1 MIRRPPR
8 ATRTDTLVPYTTL
21 FRSPFI
27 RQELQDTIHE
37 EQVKLNEHVLSVID
51 QAGGPGAEIIRESR
65 DRYFSSVKVP
75 TSRKEQLVRMRE
87 YVELHLANG
96 SEIKMIQP
104 GVVCIKPIVAQGR
117 CAEAGKRSEAHT
129 SELQSLMRI

>member
-1 MIRRPPR
+1 MLIMCCFFKQKTAYEMRIS
-8 ATRTDTLVPYTTL
+8 DWSSDVCSSDL
-21 FRSPFI
+21 
-27 RQELQDTIHE
+27 
-37 EQVKLNEHVLSVID
+37 HVLSVID

-117 CAEAGKRSEAHT
+117 CAEAGKLPNVGRCRMEC
-129 SELQSLMRI
+129 R